1 MLNVAE
7 LTEDAFIAAMD
18 AVCATAKAA
27 FDASKTTDFF
37 SMTNQPTTWF
47 KDFYDGGTILNEH
60 VDNDAG
66 TTMLED
72 EGAFIETFYENVVLK
87 GPISYPD
94 NLANFDNCEAD
105 MEAVMCCW
113 VQDRQEDDNGNCA
126 SESYADNCFDA
137 DPDAN
142 TTPTLPDRV
151 ELLVDLPCLIST

>member
-47 KDFYDGGTILNEH
+47 KDFYDGGTILKEH

-87 GPISYPD
+87 GAISYPD
-94 NLANFDNCEAD
+94 NPDNFDNCEAD
-105 MEAVMCCW
+105 MLW
-113 VQDRQEDDNGNCA
+113 R
-126 SESYADNCFDA
+126 
-137 DPDAN
+137 
-142 TTPTLPDRV
+142 L
-151 ELLVDLPCLIST
+151 